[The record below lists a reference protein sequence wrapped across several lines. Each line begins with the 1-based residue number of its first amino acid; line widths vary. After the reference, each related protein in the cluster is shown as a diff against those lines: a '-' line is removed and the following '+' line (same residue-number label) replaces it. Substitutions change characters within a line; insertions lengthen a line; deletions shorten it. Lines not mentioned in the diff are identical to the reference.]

1 VFAVESIITIL
12 LYFSAYFMHL
22 CIALHMSTMSPCG
35 KQRRYF
41 GSRLPPLLLLS
52 LSLSLSLLLLSLLLL
67 SLALALLPVL
77 LLTDFLNNDL
87 NTQIVHKE
95 KNIMPNG
102 ILMLLKADLGAI
114 Y

>member
-1 VFAVESIITIL
+1 
-12 LYFSAYFMHL
+12 
-22 CIALHMSTMSPCG
+22 
-35 KQRRYF
+35 
-41 GSRLPPLLLLS
+41 
-52 LSLSLSLLLLSLLLL
+52 
-67 SLALALLPVL
+67 